1 MKSILITNATIINE
15 NKRKISDIFVKSGRI
30 NQISDNLSHM
40 QADIVI
46 DATGKL
52 F

>member
-15 NKRKISDIFVKSGRI
+15 NSRKISDIYVKNGRI
-30 NQISDNLSHM
+30 DQISDNLTNI

-46 DATGKL
+46 DATGKY
-52 F
+52 